1 MSNDVTTC
9 AELRP
14 LLRDAARGRLD
25 QSQAAAVTAHLGTCA
40 ACRAISHEERV
51 LDRLLEGKLPQHPAS
66 LALKRRLAA
75 RLPSADVPMK
85 RETARSRRW
94 ALLALPLA
102 ACAALVLVLRPRT
115 DARDPLVDEAINDHL
130 RVVYRD
136 QPVDVES
143 GGPHRV
149 KPWFTG
155 RLDFAIPHVYGG
167 DDEFTLLGGAVA
179 LFHDRKAALLVYKRQ
194 LHTISLFVFPSDG
207 LVFPSDDRVRQQ
219 RGFSV
224 VLWRDGDLGY
234 ALASD
239 LNGAD
244 LQTLARRIAGPR

>member
-1 MSNDVTTC
+1 MRDDVTTC
-9 AELRP
+9 AELQP

-25 QSQAAAVTAHLGTCA
+25 QGQATVVTAHLGTCA
-40 ACRAISHEERV
+40 ACRAISDQERA
-51 LDRLLEGKLPQHPAS
+51 LDQLLEEKLPQHPAS

-75 RLPSADVPMK
+75 RLPSVDLPT
-85 RETARSRRW
+85 RSTRSRRW

-155 RLDFAIPHVYGG
+155 RLDFAVPHVYGG
-167 DDEFTLLGGAVA
+167 DDEFTLVGGAVA

-194 LHTISLFVFPSDG
+194 LHTISLFVFPSEG
-207 LVFPSDDRVRQQ
+207 LVFPSDGRVRQE

-224 VLWRDGDLGY
+224 VLWRDGDLGF

-244 LQTLARRIAGPR
+244 LQKLARRIADQR

>member
-1 MSNDVTTC
+1 MNNDITTC
-9 AELRP
+9 DELRP

-25 QSQAAAVTAHLGTCA
+25 QSQATAVTAHLGTCV
-40 ACRAISHEERV
+40 ACRAISDEERV
-51 LDRLLEGKLPQHPAS
+51 LDQLLEEKLPQHPAP

-75 RLPSADVPMK
+75 RLPSIDVPVK
-85 RETARSRRW
+85 SVRSRRW

-102 ACAALVLVLRPRT
+102 ACAALVLVLRPSAG
-115 DARDPLVDEAINDHL
+115 ARDPLVDEAINDHL

-167 DDEFTLLGGAVA
+167 DDEFTLVGGAVA

-194 LHTISLFVFPSDG
+194 LHTISLFVFPSEG
-207 LVFPSDDRVRQQ
+207 LVLPSDGRVRQK

-244 LQTLARRIAGPR
+244 LQTLSRRIADQR

>member
-1 MSNDVTTC
+1 MSDDVRTC

-25 QSQAAAVTAHLGTCA
+25 QSQATAVTAHLGTCA
-40 ACRAISHEERV
+40 ACRAISDEERV
-51 LDRLLEGKLPQHPAS
+51 LDQLLEEKLPQHPAS

-75 RLPSADVPMK
+75 RLPPVDAPMK
-85 RETARSRRW
+85 RESARSRRW

-102 ACAALVLVLRPRT
+102 AAAALVLVLRPRT
-115 DARDPLVDEAINDHL
+115 DARDPLVDEAVSDHL

-155 RLDFAIPHVYGG
+155 RLDFTIPHVYGG
-167 DDEFTLLGGAVA
+167 DDEFSLVGGAVTV
-179 LFHDRKAALLVYKRQ
+179 FRDRKAALLVYKRQ

-207 LVFPSDDRVRQQ
+207 LVLPNDGRVRQV

-244 LQTLARRIAGPR
+244 LQTLARRIADQR

>member
-1 MSNDVTTC
+1 MSDDVTTC

-14 LLRDAARGRLD
+14 LLRDATRGRLD
-25 QSQAAAVTAHLGTCA
+25 QGQSAAVTAHLGTCA
-40 ACRAISHEERV
+40 ACRATSEEERM
-51 LDRLLEGKLPQHPAS
+51 LDQLLEERLPQHPAP

-75 RLPSADVPMK
+75 RLPSVDLPV
-85 RETARSRRW
+85 RSTRSRRW
-94 ALLALPLA
+94 AVLALPLA
-102 ACAALVLVLRPRT
+102 ACAALVLVLRPHT
-115 DARDPLVDEAINDHL
+115 SASDPLVDEAISDHL

-167 DDEFTLLGGAVA
+167 DDEFTLVGGAVA
-179 LFHDRKAALLVYKRQ
+179 LFHDRKAAMLVYKRQ
-194 LHTISLFVFPSDG
+194 LHTISL
-207 LVFPSDDRVRQQ
+207 LVFPSEGLVLPSDRRVRQK
-219 RGFSV
+219 RGFSA

-234 ALASD
+234 ALTSD
-239 LNGAD
+239 LNGAE
-244 LQTLARRIAGPR
+244 LQTLAQRIADQH

>member
-1 MSNDVTTC
+1 MSDDVTTTC
-9 AELRP
+9 AEFRP
-14 LLRDAARGRLD
+14 LLRDATRGRLD
-25 QSQAAAVTAHLGTCA
+25 KSQATAVTAHLVTCA
-40 ACRAISHEERV
+40 ACRAISEEERA
-51 LDRLLEGKLPQHPAS
+51 LDQLLEERLPQHPAP

-75 RLPSADVPMK
+75 RLPPVDVPVK
-85 RETARSRRW
+85 STRSRRW
-94 ALLALPLA
+94 AVLALPLA
-102 ACAALVLVLRPRT
+102 ACAALVLVLRPHGS
-115 DARDPLVDEAINDHL
+115 ARDPLVDEAISDHL

-167 DDEFTLLGGAVA
+167 DDEFTLIGGAVA

-194 LHTISLFVFPSDG
+194 LHTISLFAFPSEG
-207 LVFPSDDRVRQQ
+207 LVLPTDRRVRQE
-219 RGFSV
+219 RGFSTI
-224 VLWRDGDLGY
+224 LWRDGDLGY
-234 ALASD
+234 ALTSD

-244 LQTLARRIAGPR
+244 LQTLAQRIADQH

>member
-1 MSNDVTTC
+1 MNDDLTTC

-25 QSQAAAVTAHLGTCA
+25 QSQATTVAAHLGTCA
-40 ACRAISHEERV
+40 ACRSISDEERA
-51 LDRLLEGKLPQHPAS
+51 LDQLLEEKLPQHPAP

-75 RLPSADVPMK
+75 RLPSLEVPAK
-85 RETARSRRW
+85 TVRSRRW
-94 ALLALPLA
+94 ALVALPLA
-102 ACAALVLVLRPRT
+102 ACAALVLVFRAGPS
-115 DARDPLVDEAINDHL
+115 ARDLLVDEAINDHL

-167 DDEFTLLGGAVA
+167 DDEFTLVGGAVA
-179 LFHDRKAALLVYKRQ
+179 LFHDRKAALLLYKRQ
-194 LHTISLFVFPSDG
+194 LHTISLFVFPSAG
-207 LVFPSDDRVRQQ
+207 LALPSEGRVRAE

-234 ALASD
+234 ALTSD
-239 LNGAD
+239 LNGPD
-244 LQTLARRIAGPR
+244 LQTLARRIADQH

>member
-1 MSNDVTTC
+1 MGDDVTTC
-9 AELRP
+9 DELRP

-25 QSQAAAVTAHLGTCA
+25 QSQATAVAAHLGSCA
-40 ACRAISHEERV
+40 ACRAISDEERA
-51 LDRLLEGKLPQHPAS
+51 LDQLLEEKLPQHPAS

-75 RLPSADVPMK
+75 RLPSVDVPAK
-85 RETARSRRW
+85 SARSRRW
-94 ALLALPLA
+94 ALLALPIA

-115 DARDPLVDEAINDHL
+115 DAKDPLVDEAINDHL

-167 DDEFTLLGGAVA
+167 DDEFTLVGGAVA

-194 LHTISLFVFPSDG
+194 LHTVSLFVFPSDG
-207 LVFPSDDRVRQQ
+207 LVIPGDGRVRQE

-234 ALASD
+234 ALTSD

-244 LQTLARRIAGPR
+244 LQTLARRIADQR

>member
-1 MSNDVTTC
+1 MSDDVTTC
-9 AELRP
+9 PEFRP

-25 QSQAAAVTAHLGTCA
+25 QGQATAVTAHLGTCA
-40 ACRAISHEERV
+40 ACRAISDEERA
-51 LDRLLEGKLPQHPAS
+51 LDQLLEEKLPQHPAP

-75 RLPSADVPMK
+75 RLPSVDVPMK
-85 RETARSRRW
+85 RESARSRRW
-94 ALLALPLA
+94 ALLAVPLA
-102 ACAALVLVLRPRT
+102 ACAALVLVLRPHT
-115 DARDPLVDEAINDHL
+115 DARDPLVDEAISDHL

-167 DDEFTLLGGAVA
+167 DGDFTLVGGAVA

-194 LHTISLFVFPSDG
+194 LHTISLFVFPSNG
-207 LVFPSDDRVRQQ
+207 LVLPSDGRVRQE

-234 ALASD
+234 ALTSD

-244 LQTLARRIAGPR
+244 LQTLARRIADQR

>member
-1 MSNDVTTC
+1 
-9 AELRP
+9 
-14 LLRDAARGRLD
+14 
-25 QSQAAAVTAHLGTCA
+25 VTAHLGTCA
-40 ACRAISHEERV
+40 ACRAISAEERD
-51 LDRLLEGKLPQHPAS
+51 LDLLLEEKLPQHPAS

-75 RLPSADVPMK
+75 RLPPVDVPIK
-85 RETARSRRW
+85 RESTRSRRW
-94 ALLALPLA
+94 AVLALPLA
-102 ACAALVLVLRPRT
+102 ACAALVLVLRPHT
-115 DARDPLVDEAINDHL
+115 DARDALVDEAVSDHL

-167 DDEFTLLGGAVA
+167 DDEFTLVGGAVA
-179 LFHDRKAALLVYKRQ
+179 LFHDRKAAMLVYKRQ
-194 LHTISLFVFPSDG
+194 LHTISLFVFPSEG
-207 LVFPSDDRVRQQ
+207 LVLPSDHRVRQE
-219 RGFSV
+219 RGFST

-234 ALASD
+234 ALTSD

-244 LQTLARRIAGPR
+244 LQTLAQRIADQH

>member
-1 MSNDVTTC
+1 MSDELTC
-9 AELRP
+9 AEAQP
-14 LLRDAARGRLD
+14 LLRDAARGRLEG
-25 QSQAAAVTAHLGTCA
+25 SLAATVAAHLASCA
-40 ACRAISHEERV
+40 ACRADAEGERV
-51 LDRLLEGKLPQHPAS
+51 LDRWLEDQLPQRPAS

-75 RLPSADVPMK
+75 RLPSVHVSTGRA
-85 RETARSRRW
+85 RRW
-94 ALLALPLA
+94 ALLALPVA
-102 ACAALVLVLRPRT
+102 AAAAWLLVLRPRPG
-115 DARDPLVDEAINDHL
+115 ARDPLVDEAINDHL

-167 DDEFTLLGGAVA
+167 DDEFALTGGAVA

-194 LHTISLFVFPSDG
+194 LHTVSLFVFPSDG
-207 LVFPSDDRVRQQ
+207 LVLPADLRVRQQ

-224 VLWRDGDLGY
+224 VLWRAGDLGY

-239 LNGAD
+239 LNGAE
-244 LQTLARRIAGPR
+244 LQTLARRIADQR

>member
-1 MSNDVTTC
+1 MSDDVTTC
-9 AELRP
+9 AELQP

-25 QSQAAAVTAHLGTCA
+25 QGQATVVTAHLGTCA
-40 ACRAISHEERV
+40 ACRAISDQERV
-51 LDRLLEGKLPQHPAS
+51 LDQLLEEKLPQHPAS

-75 RLPSADVPMK
+75 RLPSVHEPVK
-85 RETARSRRW
+85 SARSRRW

-102 ACAALVLVLRPRT
+102 ACAVLVLLLRPGT
-115 DARDPLVDEAINDHL
+115 GARDPLVDEAINDHL

-136 QPVDVES
+136 QPVDVAS

-167 DDEFTLLGGAVA
+167 DDEFTLVGGAVA

-207 LVFPSDDRVRQQ
+207 LVLPSDARVRQE

-224 VLWRDGDLGY
+224 VLWHDGDLGY

-244 LQTLARRIAGPR
+244 LQTLARRIADQR